1 MLKLAAF
8 PLNLFPELM
17 INVFTALLW
26 KKNTHSHCLRQIIAP
41 PKEHPKPGLVHGQ
54 RDFAPSV
61 LIERVQDEIRHQMG
75 SFNLSLK
82 ISLFLFP
89 SLVLSFEHNMQKCL
103 LL

>member
-8 PLNLFPELM
+8 PLNLFSELM

-26 KKNTHSHCLRQIIAP
+26 KKHSHCLRQNIGAP

-61 LIERVQDEIRHQMG
+61 VIERVQDESRRQMG